1 MIFRHELVVFDLDGT
16 LINSLPDI
24 SAAANKM
31 LSKYGKSVHTVDEYK
46 FFVGNGSKKLVER
59 ILPDFTE
66 EQQAESL
73 AIYKNL
79 YQQNLVVNTAP
90 YPGIRELLLVLKAKG
105 IKIGVC
111 TNKHYSA
118 VNEILR
124 KVFPEIEFDAV
135 AGERTGIPK
144 KPDPANVNN
153 IINELGIDKS
163 KAVYVGDSD
172 VDMETGCRAGVM
184 TVGVLWGYRPLEN
197 MIKAGGK
204 IFINQ
209 PSALLDIL

>member
-1 MIFRHELVVFDLDGT
+1 MIFRHEIVIFDLDGT

-31 LSKYGKSVHTVDEYK
+31 LSKYGKSAHTVDEYK

-66 EQQAESL
+66 EQQAEAL
-73 AIYKNL
+73 AMYKDL

-90 YPGIRELLLVLKAKG
+90 YPSIRELLLSLKAKG

-153 IINELGIDKS
+153 IIKELGIDKS

-197 MIKAGGK
+197 MIKSGGK